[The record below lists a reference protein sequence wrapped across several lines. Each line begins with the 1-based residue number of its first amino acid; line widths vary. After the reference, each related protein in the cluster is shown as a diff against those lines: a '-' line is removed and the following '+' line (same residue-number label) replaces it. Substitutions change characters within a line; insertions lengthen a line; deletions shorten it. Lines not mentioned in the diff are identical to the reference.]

1 MRKVKFTLTAAHIEL
16 ANAARRLDDEE
27 RERSCPLAQ
36 CMKARGLDVFVCED
50 NVAIKVK
57 GKRKLFYADLP
68 KSTIQQVRNFD
79 LYNAVEELSFDL
91 ELPDEVKVG

>member
-36 CMKARGLDVFVCED
+36 CMKARGLDVFVSD
-50 NVAIKVK
+50 SNVAIKVK
-57 GKRKLFYADLP
+57 GERFYVDLP
-68 KSTIQQVRNFD
+68 KSARQQVRNFD

>member
-16 ANAARRLDDEE
+16 ANAARHTDEE

-36 CMKARGLDVFVCED
+36 CMKERGLDVFVCED

-68 KSTIQQVRNFD
+68 KSAIQQIRNFD
-79 LYNAVEELSFDL
+79 FSNPVGELSFYVN
-91 ELPDEVKVG
+91 LPDEVKVA